1 MITKQYIK
9 SVVEEI
15 IGKFNKAF
23 IVDISVNT
31 SNNIKILVDSYEGFS
46 ISDCV
51 ELSRFVEGKLDRD
64 KDDFALEVASAGLS
78 EAFKVIEQYKKNIGN
93 EVEVI
98 TKEGEKYSAVLLAI
112 SDDGVELEHE
122 KMVKKEGKKRKE
134 IVKEKFQLDFDNI
147 KSTKV
152 IIKFK

>member
-122 KMVKKEGKKRKE
+122 KMVKKEGKK
-134 IVKEKFQLDFDNI
+134 
-147 KSTKV
+147 
-152 IIKFK
+152 